1 MDIIFFA
8 ALTLYIF
15 FKLKSQLGK
24 VDEDQKREA
33 IKKFLKQQADIVEEN
48 HTNKRSKTAT
58 QNSDRSNTK
67 TPNLIVVDA
76 NDDSQE
82 NKSHLENIELI
93 NKVPVK
99 NRENIL
105 KTLDSSKVTISEFVF
120 GAEKA
125 FEMVILAFCQ
135 NDLKTLEFLLDKKLY
150 NKFVKAINNR
160 ENAGQKL
167 VTNIISL
174 DEIIILDAKL
184 QENKAQISVEF
195 KSKQISYVSDKDN
208 KIIEGSSDEI
218 INNDDI
224 WILERNINSKN
235 PNWTIISTK
244 S

>member
-33 IKKFLKQQADIVEEN
+33 IKKFLKQQADTVEGN
-48 HTNKRSKTAT
+48 QVNKRTKTAA
-58 QNSDRSNTK
+58 QNSNRSNAK

-76 NDDSQE
+76 NDNSQE
-82 NKSHLENIELI
+82 NKNHLKNIELI

-125 FEMVILAFCQ
+125 FEMVIEAFCQ

-150 NKFVKAINNR
+150 NKFVKAVNNR

-167 VTNIISL
+167 VTNIISF
-174 DEIIILDAKL
+174 DEAIILDAKL

-195 KSKQISYVSDKDN
+195 KSKQISYVSDRDN

-224 WILERNINSKN
+224 WILERDINSKN